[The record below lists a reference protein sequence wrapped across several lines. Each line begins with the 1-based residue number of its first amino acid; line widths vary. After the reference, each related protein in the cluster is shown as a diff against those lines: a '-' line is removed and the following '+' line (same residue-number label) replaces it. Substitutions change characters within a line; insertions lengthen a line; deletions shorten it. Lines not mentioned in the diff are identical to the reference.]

1 MGGRHPQSRH
11 FITAQ
16 EPVYRTGSQ
25 SYRERLLCAQGSP
38 PALLSTQGLRE
49 GTGTEMTL
57 VGVSHRPLLGF
68 ISRAV
73 HRWER
78 AGCMC
83 HVELSCGPSN
93 ELTAIL
99 LCHSDQA

>member
-25 SYRERLLCAQGSP
+25 SYWERLLCAQGSP

-57 VGVSHRPLLGF
+57 VGVRAEEWPVVTPRVHLPCRPQMGE
-68 ISRAV
+68 SRL
-73 HRWER
+73 
-78 AGCMC
+78 
-83 HVELSCGPSN
+83 HVPCG
-93 ELTAIL
+93 T
-99 LCHSDQA
+99 